1 MKYFSFKQ
9 RLITHVPF
17 FTSRKKAPNHLYSE
31 NEHLLLLNC
40 LYISWKRNRAGIC
53 DMHHV
58 NFNQNQNIQ
67 ICIRLDSAIT
77 MTIFSVILMTLNN
90 WWSSKSAIQWTLLV
104 QEQPHSFFFFYV
116 IFFILV
122 AHIFLIL
129 VLAC

>member
-1 MKYFSFKQ
+1 
-9 RLITHVPF
+9 
-17 FTSRKKAPNHLYSE
+17 
-31 NEHLLLLNC
+31 
-40 LYISWKRNRAGIC
+40 
-53 DMHHV
+53 MHHA